1 AEFFLA
7 PDGKDSNPGT
17 HAKPFQS
24 INRAQEAARAQRA
37 AQPESGVT
45 VTFETGVYHLQ
56 RPLQFTSADSGVSA
70 QQPVRYRA
78 KPGASVII
86 RGGRAIPGWQ
96 PDAQRPG
103 VWKARAGDPTAPA
116 GDAWRFNQL
125 WINGRRGIRA
135 RTPNYWDFRVLK
147 GVTEEPLASG

>member
-1 AEFFLA
+1 
-7 PDGKDSNPGT
+7 
-17 HAKPFQS
+17 
-24 INRAQEAARAQRA
+24 
-37 AQPESGVT
+37 
-45 VTFETGVYHLQ
+45 
-56 RPLQFTSADSGVSA
+56 VSA

-86 RGGRAIPGWQ
+86 SGGRAITGWQ

-103 VWKARAGDPTAPA
+103 VWKARAGNPTAPA

-147 GVTEEPLASG
+147 GVTEEPLASGNEVKHVFSIDPALEASLQGLDKTALQDVQIMVLHKWDTTREGLIAVSTKDTNITTHG